1 MSLILSVLIFVTL
14 VLWLGTLYFTNKY
27 KFRTIEYNKGEYYL
41 LSRNMYFVIF
51 TICTAPI
58 FLSSLALLKYGLW
71 LGIILW
77 LLFSN
82 RVRMVMEPTM
92 VMYLVFFVWLIF
104 ATTYSPV
111 PRDAF
116 MMLVK
121 YFLPLCFLWL
131 GYSALCNEKDLIIF
145 LKVVNAAACIY
156 CCFIGGQGETVIPQL
171 YYGPIGNQFA
181 TYAAFADYLTA
192 IFIVPIILY
201 WLTKEK
207 KYIFCALW
215 MVASTVLESVRTGMG
230 GMVLVFVVALLL
242 RYKSRAI
249 PGVLFAGAVFIS
261 VILFV
266 PNVNQKFFGED
277 AGTVTGEEIVT
288 GNALSLDNI
297 EMSGRDALWEIVLER
312 FYEGHEM
319 KGSGLGVAGRY
330 MKDRWLKKESSL
342 AMIHNDYVQLLAE
355 TGIIGVTL
363 LCLFYAFI
371 IVKVFQCVVLQR
383 SGYMVKITGIMAL
396 SSMTG
401 IAFCMYFDN
410 VVSNS
415 MQSLIIPYVFLGFFL
430 KMVDMEAMRKE
441 QKELARFKY
450 IKLEEE

>member
-1 MSLILSVLIFVTL
+1 MSIILSVLIFLTL
-14 VLWLGTLYFTNKY
+14 VLWLGTLFFTKRY
-27 KFRTIEYNKGEYYL
+27 KFRMIEYNKKEYYL

-51 TICTAPI
+51 TVCTAPI

-71 LGIILW
+71 LAVILW

-82 RVRMVMEPTM
+82 RVRIVMEPTM
-92 VMYLVFFVWLIF
+92 VMYLVFFIWLVF
-104 ATTYSPV
+104 AMTYSPV
-111 PRDAF
+111 PYDGF

-121 YFLPLCFLWL
+121 YALPLFFLWL
-131 GYSALCNEKDLIIF
+131 AYSALNNEKDLIIF
-145 LKVVNAAACIY
+145 LKAVNAAACIY
-156 CCFIGGQGETVIPQL
+156 CIFIGGQGATFLRFI

-181 TYAAFADYLTA
+181 TYAAFADFLTA
-192 IFIVPIILY
+192 LFIVPIILY
-201 WLTKEK
+201 WLTKEN
-207 KYIFCALW
+207 KYIYCALW
-215 MVASTVLESVRTGMG
+215 MVLSTVLESVRTGMG

-242 RYKSRAI
+242 RYKTRAL
-249 PGVLFAGAVFIS
+249 PGVIFAGAVFIS

-266 PNVNQKFFGED
+266 PSVNQKFFGDD
-277 AGTVTGEEIVT
+277 AGKVTSSDIVR
-288 GNALSLDNI
+288 GDALSLDNI
-297 EMSGRDALWEIVLER
+297 QMSGRDTVWEHILDR
-312 FYEGHEM
+312 FYKGHEM
-319 KGSGLGVAGRY
+319 RGSGLGVAGRY
-330 MKDRWLKKESSL
+330 LKNRWLKKESGV
-342 AMIHNDYVQLLAE
+342 AMMHNDYVQLLAE
-355 TGIIGVTL
+355 TGIIGVSL
-363 LCLFYAFI
+363 LCLFYAFVI
-371 IVKVFQCVVLQR
+371 IKVVQQVVLTR

-401 IAFCMYFDN
+401 IAFSMYFDN